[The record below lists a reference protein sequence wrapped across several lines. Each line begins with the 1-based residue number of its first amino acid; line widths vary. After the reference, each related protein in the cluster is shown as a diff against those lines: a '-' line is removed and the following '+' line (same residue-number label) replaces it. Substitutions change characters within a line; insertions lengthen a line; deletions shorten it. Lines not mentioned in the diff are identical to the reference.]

1 MLLLVIYQATRPSV
15 SVLGKVP
22 GLAGAYGDVERHPE
36 YGTVPGVLL
45 LRLDAPLFYANAAP
59 MRDRI
64 KKLVGRAQP
73 LPHTVILDTGAND
86 ALDVTAAE
94 ALEEIAHALHSAGIE
109 LVLADV
115 HSPVA
120 RMAGRA
126 RVIETIGSEHVF
138 HTVDDAVRS
147 SR

>member
-64 KKLVGRAQP
+64 KKLVG
-73 LPHTVILDTGAND
+73 AND